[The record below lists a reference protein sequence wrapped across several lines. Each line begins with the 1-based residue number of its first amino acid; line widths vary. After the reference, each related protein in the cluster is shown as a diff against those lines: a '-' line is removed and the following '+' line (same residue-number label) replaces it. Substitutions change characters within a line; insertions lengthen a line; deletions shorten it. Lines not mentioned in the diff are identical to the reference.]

1 MGFFKGLKETSATE
15 INSIENSSEK
25 EGILEEQENAFW
37 DQGLEEADA
46 LEGDF
51 METEFTETNFA
62 ESDFE
67 ESDSVEPDSVE
78 PDSTEEDRI
87 EEYIEEDGQMFY
99 EDDQMVN
106 TLEEA
111 DEEALYGA
119 EEEGLYEEELPD
131 EEYSL
136 EEGYPDEE
144 YPEEG
149 YEEMPEEAYETEEYE
164 PDEAAFE
171 EGGEAKADVTVITK
185 GTIINGSI
193 ISDGSLEVNGQVNGD
208 IECLGKLTILGNV
221 TGDTSAS
228 EVYVNAPRVQGG
240 IKSKGSVKVGV
251 GTVVIG
257 DISGTSSVI
266 AGAVKGNIDVT
277 GPVIVDSTAVIKGD
291 IKARAV
297 QVNNGAVLE
306 GFYSL
311 GYSEVDIDSFF
322 ESEE

>member
-1 MGFFKGLKETSATE
+1 MGFFKGLKENDSAE
-15 INSIENSSEK
+15 SNFMENNFVAENMEAAEKPSE
-25 EGILEEQENAFW
+25 EETLEE
-37 DQGLEEADA
+37 DA
-46 LEGDF
+46 IHMMTDEYQY
-51 METEFTETNFA
+51 
-62 ESDFE
+62 
-67 ESDSVEPDSVE
+67 
-78 PDSTEEDRI
+78 EED
-87 EEYIEEDGQMFY
+87 EQMFY

-111 DEEALYGA
+111 EDEALYGA
-119 EEEGLYEEELPD
+119 GEEGTDDGLYEEELPE
-131 EEYSL
+131 EEYPL
-136 EEGYPDEE
+136 EEE
-144 YPEEG
+144 YPEEDYPAAEEFSEEG
-149 YEEMPEEAYETEEYE
+149 YEEEYE
-164 PDEAAFE
+164 PNEADYEALAEEGYEEEDLLAEEKEAARN
-171 EGGEAKADVTVITK
+171 DVTVITK

-193 ISDGSLEVNGQVNGD
+193 VSDGSLEINGQVNGD

-228 EVYVNAPRVQGG
+228 EVYVNAPRMQGG

-266 AGAVKGNIDVT
+266 AGAVKGNIDVA

-322 ESEE
+322 EGEE